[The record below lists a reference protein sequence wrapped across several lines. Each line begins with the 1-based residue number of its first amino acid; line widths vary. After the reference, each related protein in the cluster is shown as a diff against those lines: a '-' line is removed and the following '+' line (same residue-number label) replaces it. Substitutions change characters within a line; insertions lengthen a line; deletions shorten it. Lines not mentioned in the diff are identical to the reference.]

1 MSSLSGIEPGG
12 AVGAELTI
20 LIADDHWVVRE
31 TLKQVARSLNEGFQI
46 VEASSFD
53 EVLAVLEHTPSVGL
67 LLIDLIMPGF
77 DQFAGL
83 KLLRSRFPAIPV
95 VIVSIHDGPDHVIQ
109 AIQHGVI
116 GYIPKSASA
125 EEIKLALTRVIGGEV
140 SFPRDII
147 ARTRP
152 VPSEPA
158 VANPPH
164 QSNRMDGLTHREREI
179 LAMLGRGVGLQDIAD
194 ALVISRQT
202 VRVHLGNAM
211 KKLDIHTRE
220 AAIRFAVQNVAA
232 LSVQV
237 AP

>member
-1 MSSLSGIEPGG
+1 MNDQQMNAAPGCD
-12 AVGAELTI
+12 LTI

-31 TLKQVARSLNEGFQI
+31 TLKQVARSLSDGFQI
-46 VEASSFD
+46 IEAASFD
-53 EVLAVLEHTPSVGL
+53 EVMAALEYNPTVGL

-83 KLLRSRFPAIPV
+83 KLLRSRYPAIPV
-95 VIVSIHDGPDHVIQ
+95 VIVSIHEDPDHVMQ

-125 EEIKLALTRVIGGEV
+125 EEIKLALTRVISGEV

-152 VPSEPA
+152 AASEGLVPKPA
-158 VANPPH
+158 A
-164 QSNRMDGLTHREREI
+164 QADRMDTLTHREREI
-179 LAMLGRGVGLQDIAD
+179 LAMLGRGMGLQEIAD
-194 ALVISRQT
+194 TLVISRQT

-220 AAIRFAVQNVAA
+220 AAIRYAIQNVAA
-232 LSVQV
+232 LG
-237 AP
+237 APAAA